1 MEEDKDEVS
10 KRTRKTEDENKEVDV
25 CWATLADYA
34 INHRANIQKVLQR
47 IHHFFTTSPICN

>member
-47 IHHFFTTSPICN
+47 IH